1 MNVPH
6 TQGQLWAPAEI
17 EARIV
22 RYGDLRPCHNAFIDT
37 RSPGSEAKENFTII
51 GPGVSENPEQYVHI
65 TEPHGFNIGGA
76 RQPPGC
82 VNSQHSHDTAE
93 VFIVHLGR
101 WRFDLGEHGEDAQV
115 TAGPGDVIS
124 LPIKTFRG
132 FTNIGDD
139 DGFLFAILGQDDPGR
154 VLWAP
159 GVFDMAHEYGLVLLE
174 SGQLI
179 DTVAGQQM
187 PADAR
192 PMPVTSTTQVSQ
204 MKRVSQT
211 EAERLVWR
219 AAIRGRSR
227 STAIIGDGAPLDWPH
242 GFAVERHDLASGDE
256 HPLPIVTSPEV
267 VFVHLGDVVI
277 RWSGG
282 EATLGSGDTITLPPG
297 ADWAFASGDGCVAYR
312 VSRN

>member
-1 MNVPH
+1 MADI
-6 TQGQLWAPAEI
+6 T
-17 EARIV
+17 ARIDNWTVNALRDRVV
-22 RYGDLRPCHNAFIDT
+22 RYDDLIPCYNAFIDCRT
-37 RSPGSEAKENFTII
+37 PGSEAKENFTII
-51 GPGVSENPEQYVHI
+51 GPGVSENPDQHVHM
-65 TEPHGFNIGGA
+65 TEPHGYNIGGA

-93 VFIVHLGR
+93 VFIVHSGE

-124 LPIKTFRG
+124 LPTKTFRG
-132 FTNIGDD
+132 FTNIGRD

-159 GVFDMAHEYGLVLLE
+159 SVFDMARDYGLVLLE

-179 DTVAGQQM
+179 DTVAGQQI

-192 PMPVTSTTQVSQ
+192 PMPVTSTTQVGQ

-227 STAIIGDGAPLDWPH
+227 STAIIGDGAAWGKG
-242 GFAVERHDLASGDE
+242 GFFLASRFRGRAIWRRVR
-256 HPLPIVTSPEV
+256 H
-267 VFVHLGDVVI
+267 
-277 RWSGG
+277 R
-282 EATLGSGDTITLPPG
+282 
-297 ADWAFASGDGCVAYR
+297 AFADL
-312 VSRN
+312 

>member
-1 MNVPH
+1 MNFPH

-22 RYGDLRPCHNAFIDT
+22 RYGDLRPCLNAFIDT

-93 VFIVHLGR
+93 VFIVHSGR

-124 LPIKTFRG
+124 LPTKTFRG
-132 FTNIGDD
+132 FSNIGDD

-159 GVFDMAHEYGLVLLE
+159 GVIDMAQEYGLVLLE

-179 DTVAGQQM
+179 DTIAGQQM

-192 PMPVTSTTQVSQ
+192 PMPVTSTTQVGQ
-204 MKRVSQT
+204 MKRVSQA

-219 AAIRGRSR
+219 ATSRGRSR

-242 GFAVERHDLASGDE
+242 GFALERLDLASGDE
-256 HPLPIVTSPEV
+256 HPLPVVTSAEV
-267 VFVHLGDVVI
+267 VFVHLGHLVI

-282 EATLGSGDTITLPPG
+282 EATLGSGDTITLPPS
-297 ADWAFASGDGCVAYR
+297 ADWVVASGDSCVAYR